1 MGKPL
6 MIQEKDNEKIEE
18 LKKKLGMKTKIEVL
32 RTALVL
38 LEEKLSKEAR
48 INRWKKA
55 SKIVGT
61 SDMEVLKEFQTEKRF
76 ENLS

>member
-6 MIQEKDNEKIEE
+6 MIQEHDNDKIEE
-18 LKKKLGMKTKIEVL
+18 LKVKLGMKTKIEVL

-48 INRWKKA
+48 IKRWQKA
-55 SKIVGT
+55 SRIVGST
-61 SDMEVLKEFQTEKRF
+61 SMEVLKEFQTKKRF
-76 ENLS
+76 EKLV